1 MSTSTT
7 DPAATP
13 EGETEEA
20 SPERLPYVVIRMSEA
35 MKAKLATYCTDNG
48 VVATKLAR
56 ELLAAKIDWDLT
68 KDPDAPGGATRTK
81 YTSDEAREEGK
92 LRNKLHNGLLRKGL
106 YQMHVSQQ
114 KKRPELGAVAQ
125 ATVAALDT
133 TPKPDVAKLKELDAT
148 LSAAMEAGR

>member
-7 DPAATP
+7 PP
-13 EGETEEA
+13 VETEGDDA
-20 SPERLPYVVIRMSEA
+20 TPERLPYVVIRMSEA
-35 MKAKLATYCTDNG
+35 MKAKLATYCTEHG

-56 ELLAAKIDWDLT
+56 ELLADKIGWDLA

-133 TPKPDVAKLKELDAT
+133 TPKPDVATLKALDAT